1 MFSNVDPRLGG
12 LHKITIFSGCVG
24 KLMIDSGQS
33 EILKHA
39 FGSVK
44 KMLYGKKF
52 PQNVRACTVLTAELL
67 RKRMSDVET
76 NEHLDTMLTD
86 ISNRSDTAKL
96 WVDCY
101 VRPTPMMMIFIR
113 AERRSDWPLHMLA
126 ASQIIA
132 CFFSPYYVIYARY
145 GLFYL
150 RSMKSLQKRSA
161 VIVYAWSAHNE
172 TPDPSIINKHL
183 NWTSHVDTLSA
194 KLSTTIGI
202 LNTLKHALPIN
213 IMRTIYNS
221 LIVCHLNYGV
231 LLWDPKLHVID

>member
-1 MFSNVDPRLGG
+1 MFSNAYPRLGG
-12 LHKITIFSGCVG
+12 LDKITIFSGCVG

-44 KMLYGKKF
+44 KMLSGKKF
-52 PQNVRACTVLTAELL
+52 PQNVRAFTMLTEELL

-132 CFFSPYYVIYARY
+132 CFFSPDYVIYAMY

-150 RSMKSLQKRSA
+150 RSIGFYREIAIAIQKESDDSNGGN
-161 VIVYAWSAHNE
+161 V
-172 TPDPSIINKHL
+172 
-183 NWTSHVDTLSA
+183 
-194 KLSTTIGI
+194 
-202 LNTLKHALPIN
+202 
-213 IMRTIYNS
+213 
-221 LIVCHLNYGV
+221 
-231 LLWDPKLHVID
+231 